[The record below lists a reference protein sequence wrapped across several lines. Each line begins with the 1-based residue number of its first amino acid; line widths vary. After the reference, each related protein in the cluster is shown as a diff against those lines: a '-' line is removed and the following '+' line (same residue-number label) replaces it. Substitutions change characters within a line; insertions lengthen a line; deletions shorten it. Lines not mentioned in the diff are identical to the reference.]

1 MSAEAAGHLEGR
13 RLSTDAHDGIDG
25 EAREL
30 ARLLAR
36 GLSYTEAGEV
46 LGLSKHS
53 VFRRMRDPKMREA
66 VDRARSV
73 GVDGLLVRSVAEA
86 EKSLAYLASVRDDE
100 EQPTPTRIRAAGLI
114 LTRQRLG
121 QAEPEEAMRPDEA
134 RRLLVQKL
142 LAMRAEKELGASA
155 SRERGEIMDAE
166 VVES

>member
-1 MSAEAAGHLEGR
+1 M
-13 RLSTDAHDGIDG
+13 STDAHDGVDG
-25 EAREL
+25 QEREL

-36 GLSYTEAGEV
+36 GLSYAEAGEV

-66 VDRARSV
+66 VDRARSI

-100 EQPTPTRIRAAGLI
+100 EQPTPTRIRAASLI

-134 RRLLVQKL
+134 RRVLVQKL
-142 LAMRAEKELGASA
+142 LAMQADKALEAKPRAE
-155 SRERGEIMDAE
+155 IIDAE
-166 VVES
+166 VVDS

>member
-1 MSAEAAGHLEGR
+1 MSGDGATDEGR
-13 RLSTDAHDGIDG
+13 QVTTDAHGEIDG
-25 EAREL
+25 QEREL

-36 GLSYTEAGEV
+36 GLTYTEAGEA
-46 LGLSKHS
+46 LGMSKHS

-100 EQPTPTRIRAAGLI
+100 EQPTTTRIRAAGLI

-121 QAEPEEAMRPDEA
+121 QPETEEAMRPDEA
-134 RRLLVQKL
+134 RRVLVQKL
-142 LAMRAEKELGASA
+142 LAMQAEKALEAKPPA
-155 SRERGEIMDAE
+155 EHAEIIDAE
-166 VVES
+166 VLES

>member
-1 MSAEAAGHLEGR
+1 MSAKAAGPLEER

-36 GLSYTEAGEV
+36 GLTYTEAGEV
-46 LGLSKHS
+46 LGMSKHS

-86 EKSLAYLASVRDDE
+86 EKSLAYLASVRDDDQ
-100 EQPTPTRIRAAGLI
+100 QPTANRIRAAGLI
-114 LTRQRLG
+114 LARLRQG
-121 QAEPEEAMRPDEA
+121 QPQEESMRPDEA
-134 RRLLVQKL
+134 RRQLVQRL
-142 LAMRAEKELGASA
+142 LELRDRAPA
-155 SRERGEIMDAE
+155 REQSEIVDAE
-166 VVES
+166 IVAEEW

>member
-1 MSAEAAGHLEGR
+1 MSGDGATDEGR
-13 RLSTDAHDGIDG
+13 QVTTDAHGEIDG
-25 EAREL
+25 QEREL

-36 GLSYTEAGEV
+36 GLTYTEAGEA
-46 LGLSKHS
+46 LGMSKHS

-121 QAEPEEAMRPDEA
+121 QPEPEEAMRPEDAREILV
-134 RRLLVQKL
+134 RRLLAIRDDRR
-142 LAMRAEKELGASA
+142 LAAAAPSIRAE
-155 SRERGEIMDAE
+155 IIDAE
-166 VVES
+166 IVES